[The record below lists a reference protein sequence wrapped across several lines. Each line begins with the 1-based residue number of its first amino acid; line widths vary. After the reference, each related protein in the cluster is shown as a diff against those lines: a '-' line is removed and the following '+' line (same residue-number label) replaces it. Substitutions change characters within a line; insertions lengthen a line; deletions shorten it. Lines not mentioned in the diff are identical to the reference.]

1 MKVIIDI
8 LKTSNEKYVMSYEV
22 TGSGDTENKLL
33 VNVNMDIKF
42 NVDNTVEELTDENS
56 VIINDM
62 SIEEIEKIK
71 ETVVMLVK
79 EKEGI
84 EDTIIG
90 FFQSIMQIKDEATS
104 EAESAIEERASQE
117 SIGNV
122 NIRPN

>member
-62 SIEEIEKIK
+62 SK
-71 ETVVMLVK
+71 
-79 EKEGI
+79 
-84 EDTIIG
+84 
-90 FFQSIMQIKDEATS
+90 
-104 EAESAIEERASQE
+104 
-117 SIGNV
+117 
-122 NIRPN
+122 